1 MATTLALRPPFVATL
16 EGPAVLSIDVKLS
29 QSKLDLVLAGLDV
42 VFGR

>member
-16 EGPAVLSIDVKLS
+16 EGPGRASIDVKLS

-42 VFGR
+42 VVGR